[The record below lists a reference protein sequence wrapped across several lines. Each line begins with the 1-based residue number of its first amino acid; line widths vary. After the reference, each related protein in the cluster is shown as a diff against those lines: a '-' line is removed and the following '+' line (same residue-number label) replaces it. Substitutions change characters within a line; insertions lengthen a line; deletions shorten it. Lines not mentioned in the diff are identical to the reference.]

1 MTFRLHSRLILWN
14 LLVIGLMSAILG
26 YFLNYSLRND
36 INREIEDE
44 LKGETALAAA
54 YIASTA
60 KQTPDDDIADR
71 LGMMLNRR
79 VTLIAFD
86 GRVLGDSEVD
96 AAALPT
102 VENHLARPEFQDAM
116 HNDTGAAVRWS
127 ATVKTDFIY
136 VARRTDSYVLRLAA
150 PLSSVQ
156 GLISDLRS
164 HLLVAALV
172 AAGLTLLFGYLVHGL
187 ISVPLRNIAAG
198 ARRLAAGNLKQRLPI
213 SGDEEIAALGNSLN
227 TMAEHL
233 SARMQELTEGKQ
245 RLEMIVGAMSEG
257 VMVLDNAGRITL
269 TNRALRDLLETDRD
283 LTGKTPFEVLRRPQ
297 IENAVHNVLAGSPA
311 EMVELLTGSD
321 RVLQANLA
329 PVMNA
334 SGTADSA
341 VVVFH
346 DLTNIKR
353 TERMRRDFVANVS
366 HEFKTPLTSIRGYAE
381 TLLTGALADRKTA
394 TDFVRT
400 IERNAQH
407 LETLVSDLLTLARI
421 ESELPANPEMVNVKA
436 IVDEQVSVRQAVLA
450 EREIQIFNECEFAEV
465 QADRGR
471 LSTAISNLIDNAI
484 LYNRP
489 GGEVRITGAREN
501 GTFRLDIADT
511 GEGIASEELPR
522 IFERFYRVDK
532 ARTRVTG
539 GTGLGLSIVKH
550 AIESQGGTIQVTS
563 RIGAGSTF
571 TIRLPV

>member
-14 LLVIGLMSAILG
+14 LLVIGLMSAILA
-26 YFLNYSLRND
+26 YFLDYSLRND

-44 LKGETALAAA
+44 LKGESALAVAYLGAA
-54 YIASTA
+54 GKPVS
-60 KQTPDDDIADR
+60 DEIADQ
-71 LGMMLNRR
+71 LGKMLNRR

-86 GRVLGDSEVD
+86 GHVLGDSEVD
-96 AAALPT
+96 RADLPT
-102 VENHLARPEFQDAM
+102 VENHIARPEFQDAV
-116 HNDTGAAVRWS
+116 HYGTGASVRWS

-136 VARRTDSYVLRLAA
+136 VAQRADSYVLRLAA

-164 HLLVAALV
+164 HLLVAILV

-198 ARRLAAGNLKQRLPI
+198 ARKLAGGDLQQRLPI

-227 TMAEHL
+227 IMAENL

-245 RLEMIVGAMSEG
+245 RLEMIVGAMTEG
-257 VMVLDNAGRITL
+257 VMVLDGDGRVTL
-269 TNRALRDLLETDRD
+269 TNESIRNLLETDRE
-283 LTGKTPFEVLRRPQ
+283 LTGKTPLEILRRPEL
-297 IENAVHNVLAGSPA
+297 ENAVRNVLAGGPT
-311 EMVELLTGSD
+311 EMVEVTTGSG
-321 RVLQANLA
+321 RVLQANVA
-329 PVMNA
+329 PVVDA
-334 SGTADSA
+334 SGVADSV

-346 DLTNIKR
+346 DLTNIRR

-381 TLLTGALADRKTA
+381 TLLTGALADRKIA

-421 ESELPANPEMVNVKA
+421 ESELPASKETVNIRAV
-436 IVDEQVSVRQAVLA
+436 VDEQISGRESVLVELQVHVL
-450 EREIQIFNECEFAEV
+450 NECQPTEV
-465 QADRGR
+465 QADRAR
-471 LSTAISNLIDNAI
+471 LTTAISNLLDNAI
-484 LYNRP
+484 LYNKP
-489 GGEVRITGAREN
+489 GGEVRITGASEDV
-501 GTFRLDIADT
+501 TFRLDIADT
-511 GEGIASEELPR
+511 GDGIAPEELSR

-532 ARTRVTG
+532 ARSRAG